1 MESARKMT
9 ITRNCCDT
17 IRVMMSRPT
26 SWVREPVVNK
36 MGHLSPLPVDNFKF
50 FLFLLL
56 PKSNPNFNLDPLDAN
71 LVEK

>member
-50 FLFLLL
+50 FSFPVTPEIK
-56 PKSNPNFNLDPLDAN
+56 PKFQSRSIRR
-71 LVEK
+71 

>member
-1 MESARKMT
+1 
-9 ITRNCCDT
+9 
-17 IRVMMSRPT
+17 MMSRPT